1 MMHPSHLPSNTLIV
15 TLSPPGKMFYLPS
28 PLASRA
34 HSPNNTTGYASD
46 PESELRKVKQ
56 SGKPLSERASDL
68 ADPGSNVVSLSRRR
82 HKARTTDESNPS
94 NDILKTAGWQDLFK
108 YVAYSCRRCSIYSP
122 ISLGSSLY
130 RLAFLIMKV
139 LLRTLYEESTKSSTT
154 MSRLP

>member
-1 MMHPSHLPSNTLIV
+1 MHPSHLPSNTLVV

-28 PLASRA
+28 PLTSRA

-56 SGKPLSERASDL
+56 SGEPLPERASDL
-68 ADPGSNVVSLSRRR
+68 ADPGNNIVSPSRRR
-82 HKARTTDESNPS
+82 HKVRTTDEANPS

-108 YVAYSCRRCSIYSP
+108 YVVYSRRRCSIYSP
-122 ISLGSSLY
+122 VSLGLSLY

-139 LLRTLYEESTKSSTT
+139 LFRILYEESKKSSIT
-154 MSRLP
+154 MSRLSW